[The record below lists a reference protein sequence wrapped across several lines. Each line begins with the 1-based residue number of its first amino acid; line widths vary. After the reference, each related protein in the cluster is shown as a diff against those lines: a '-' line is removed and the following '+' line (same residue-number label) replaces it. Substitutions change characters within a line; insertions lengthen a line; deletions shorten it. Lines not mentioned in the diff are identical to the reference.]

1 MDNSLRGLIINSAIG
16 HAIRTDQLYNG
27 LKALNKRG
35 CIWSDAEI
43 IRGLGML
50 GSYGV
55 RDRQATDSLLHV
67 SKTLSYEA
75 ARSYL
80 ATYHREYREFYA
92 VQKVGHLHAF
102 VLLAMI
108 DERKAGESDAT

>member
-1 MDNSLRGLIINSAIG
+1 MANSLRELIINTAIG

-35 CIWSDAEI
+35 CIWSDGEI

-55 RDRQATDSLLHV
+55 RDRPSNRQPPKCQPDDDL
-67 SKTLSYEA
+67 
-75 ARSYL
+75 
-80 ATYHREYREFYA
+80 
-92 VQKVGHLHAF
+92 
-102 VLLAMI
+102 
-108 DERKAGESDAT
+108 